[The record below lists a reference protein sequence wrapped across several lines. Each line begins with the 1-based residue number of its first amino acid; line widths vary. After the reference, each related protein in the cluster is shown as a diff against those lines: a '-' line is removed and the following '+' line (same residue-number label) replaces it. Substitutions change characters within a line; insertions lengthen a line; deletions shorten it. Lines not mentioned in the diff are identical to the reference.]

1 MRALP
6 GRETRS
12 SLAQPAS
19 LSRSGLKEEQRSRIL
34 LATGE
39 LVAKRGFEAVTIAL
53 IVKRARVSY
62 KTFYKHFANKEECF
76 LELFDR
82 TVAEIRGRIEAR
94 LAATPEAPWPEQV
107 TLAIRTLFETFL
119 AEPLIARAVVV
130 EAPTVG
136 PVIVER
142 YQEAMNMLAP
152 LLRRG
157 RALNDEAAGLPPTLE
172 VTLAGGVI
180 WSAYQRLIVGE
191 VDRIAT
197 LLPESVEFVL
207 RPYLG
212 PGEAAKWA
220 AAAAAVGAA

>member
-6 GRETRS
+6 GRDSRS
-12 SLAQPAS
+12 SLSDPVV
-19 LSRSGLKEEQRSRIL
+19 LRRDNLNEEQRARIL
-34 LATGE
+34 LAAGE
-39 LVAKRGFEAVTIAL
+39 LVAKRGYEAVTIAL
-53 IVKRARVSY
+53 IVKRAHVSY

-76 LELFDR
+76 LEFFDR
-82 TVAEIRGRIEAR
+82 TMETIRGKID
-94 LAATPEAPWPEQV
+94 AALGESGEAPWPEQV
-107 TLAIRTLFETFL
+107 VLAVRTLFETFL
-119 AEPLIARAVVV
+119 SEPLIARAMVV

-136 PVIVER
+136 PVIIER

-152 LLRRG
+152 LLEQG
-157 RALNDEAAGLPPTLE
+157 RALSDEAEQLPPTLE

-191 VDRIAT
+191 VDRIAA

-212 PGEAAKWA
+212 RDEAARWA
-220 AAAAAVGAA
+220 RQSAELS